1 MALVDGLVYSIVVYT
16 GLAHF
21 LGLSLGIFTWFDEE
35 PEEASRCTLLLHWAR
50 LLGLE
55 SLGNLALTFGGYIP
69 MSSFSRD
76 AFCW

>member
-35 PEEASRCTLLLHWAR
+35 P
-50 LLGLE
+50 
-55 SLGNLALTFGGYIP
+55 
-69 MSSFSRD
+69 
-76 AFCW
+76 